1 MDRFAIEKLNKW
13 RLNPDRKPLVLT
25 GARQVG
31 KTWLLKSFGQKEF
44 ANLAYV
50 AFDGNPALVDFFKG
64 GYSDV
69 QRLITGLQAAT
80 GVPIVP
86 NETLIVFDEVQL
98 CPEAL
103 TSLKYWQE
111 NAPEYAIVAVGS
123 LLGLHLQAGSGYP
136 VGKTDSMT
144 LYPMSFGEFLLAVG
158 EGGLWEIL
166 NSAERTLYDSF
177 SSRLIELLRLYFIVG
192 GMPAAV
198 TAFLRNRNPG
208 DVRNVQLGILSD
220 YDRDFAKHV
229 PKNQLARI
237 RSLWRSLPVH
247 LAKEDKRFVASAV
260 SGVKQARDLRD
271 PFVWLESAALAYR
284 VWNVTKPAIPLAA
297 YQNHL
302 FKFFGLDVGLLAAQS
317 SIPVKAL
324 LEGNR
329 LFTEFKGALVE
340 QYVQQ
345 ELRASCAMNPF
356 YWSRADSQAEVD
368 FIVESDDGLVPIEAK
383 AERNVKAKSLR
394 VFREKFAP
402 PIAVRTSLSPYSK
415 TDGLVDIPL
424 YALST
429 LKTELGS
436 LIGGKTF

>member
-13 RLNPDRKPLVLT
+13 RLSPNRKPLVLT

-44 ANLAYV
+44 SNIAYV

-69 QRLITGLQAAT
+69 KRLITGLQAAT
-80 GVPIVP
+80 GVTIVP

-98 CPEAL
+98 CSEAL

-111 NAPEYAIVAVGS
+111 NASEYAVVAAGS

-158 EGGLWEIL
+158 ESGLWEIL
-166 NSAERTLYDSF
+166 NSDDKKLCDSF
-177 SSRLIELLRLYFIVG
+177 ALRLTELLKIYFIVG
-192 GMPAAV
+192 GMPGAV
-198 TAFLRNRNPG
+198 AAFLRNRNPA
-208 DVRNVQLGILSD
+208 DARDVQLGILSD

-229 PKNQLARI
+229 PKNQLSRI
-237 RSLWRSLPVH
+237 RSLWRSLPDH
-247 LAKEDKRFVASAV
+247 LAKEDKRFVASQV
-260 SGVKQARDLRD
+260 SGVKQSRDLRD
-271 PFVWLESAALAYR
+271 PFIWLESAALAYR

-368 FIVESDDGLVPIEAK
+368 FLVESDDGPVPIEAK
-383 AERNVKAKSLR
+383 AERNVKAKSLA

-402 PIAVRTSLSPYSK
+402 PIAVRTSLSPYSRV
-415 TDGLVDIPL
+415 DGLVDIPL
-424 YALST
+424 YSLSS
-429 LKTELGS
+429 LKREIS
-436 LIGGKTF
+436 IDCQR

>member
-13 RLNPDRKPLVLT
+13 RLGPNRKPLVLT

-31 KTWLLKSFGQKEF
+31 KTWLLKSFGQKSF
-44 ANLAYV
+44 SNLAYV
-50 AFDGNPALVDFFKG
+50 AFDGNPELVDFFKG
-64 GYSDV
+64 GYSDIK
-69 QRLITGLQAAT
+69 RLIMGLQAAT

-98 CPEAL
+98 CSEAL

-111 NAPEYAIVAVGS
+111 NASEYAVIAAGS

-158 EGGLWEIL
+158 ESGLWEIL
-166 NSAERTLYDSF
+166 NSDDKKLCDSF
-177 SSRLIELLRLYFIVG
+177 ASRLTELLKIYFIVG
-192 GMPAAV
+192 GMPGAV
-198 TAFLRNRNPG
+198 AAFLRNRNPA
-208 DVRNVQLGILSD
+208 DARDVQLGILSD

-229 PKNQLARI
+229 PKNQLSRI

-247 LAKEDKRFVASAV
+247 LAKEDKRFVASQV
-260 SGVKQARDLRD
+260 SGVKQSRDLRD
-271 PFVWLESAALAYR
+271 PFIWLESAALAYR

-302 FKFFGLDVGLLAAQS
+302 FKFFGLDVGLFAAQS

-368 FIVESDDGLVPIEAK
+368 FLVESDDGPVPIEAK
-383 AERNVKAKSLR
+383 AERNVKAKSLG
-394 VFREKFAP
+394 VFREKFLP
-402 PIAVRTSLSPYSK
+402 PIAVRTSLSPYSRVE
-415 TDGLVDIPL
+415 GLVDIPL
-424 YALST
+424 YSLSS
-429 LKTELGS
+429 LKREIS
-436 LIGGKTF
+436 IDCQR

>member
-13 RLNPDRKPLVLT
+13 RLGPNRKPLVLT

-44 ANLAYV
+44 SNIAYV

-69 QRLITGLQAAT
+69 KRLITGLQAAT
-80 GVPIVP
+80 GVTIVP

-98 CPEAL
+98 CSEAL

-111 NAPEYAIVAVGS
+111 NASEYAVVAAGS

-158 EGGLWEIL
+158 ESGLWEIL
-166 NSAERTLYDSF
+166 NSDDKKLCDSF
-177 SSRLIELLRLYFIVG
+177 ALRLTELLKIYFIVG
-192 GMPAAV
+192 GMPGAV
-198 TAFLRNRNPG
+198 AAFLRNRNPA
-208 DVRNVQLGILSD
+208 DARDVQLGILSD

-229 PKNQLARI
+229 PKNQLSRI

-247 LAKEDKRFVASAV
+247 LAKEDKRFVASQV
-260 SGVKQARDLRD
+260 SGVKQSRDLRD
-271 PFVWLESAALAYR
+271 PFIWLESAALAYR

-368 FIVESDDGLVPIEAK
+368 FLVESDDGPVPIEAK
-383 AERNVKAKSLR
+383 AERNVKAKSLA

-402 PIAVRTSLSPYSK
+402 PIAVRTSLSPYSRV
-415 TDGLVDIPL
+415 DGLVDIPL
-424 YALST
+424 YSLSS
-429 LKTELGS
+429 LKREIS
-436 LIGGKTF
+436 IDCQR

>member
-13 RLNPDRKPLVLT
+13 RLGPNRKPLVLT

-44 ANLAYV
+44 SNIAYV

-69 QRLITGLQAAT
+69 KRLITGLQAAT
-80 GVPIVP
+80 GVTIVP

-98 CPEAL
+98 CSEAL

-111 NAPEYAIVAVGS
+111 NAPEYAVVAAGS

-158 EGGLWEIL
+158 ESGLWEIL
-166 NSAERTLYDSF
+166 NSDDKKLCDSF
-177 SSRLIELLRLYFIVG
+177 ALRLTELLKIYFIVG
-192 GMPAAV
+192 GMPGAV
-198 TAFLRNRNPG
+198 AAFLRNRNPA
-208 DVRNVQLGILSD
+208 DARDVQLGILSD

-229 PKNQLARI
+229 PKNQLSRI

-247 LAKEDKRFVASAV
+247 LAKEDKRFVASQV
-260 SGVKQARDLRD
+260 SGVKQSRDLRD
-271 PFVWLESAALAYR
+271 PFIWLESAALAYR

-368 FIVESDDGLVPIEAK
+368 FLVESDDGPVPIEAK
-383 AERNVKAKSLR
+383 AERNVKAKSLA

-402 PIAVRTSLSPYSK
+402 PIAVRTSLSPYSRV
-415 TDGLVDIPL
+415 DGLVDIPL
-424 YALST
+424 YSLSS
-429 LKTELGS
+429 LKREIS
-436 LIGGKTF
+436 IDCQR

>member
-13 RLNPDRKPLVLT
+13 RLSPDRKPLVLT

-31 KTWLLKSFGQKEF
+31 KTWLLKSFGEKAF
-44 ANLAYV
+44 SNLAYV

-69 QRLITGLQAAT
+69 KRLITGLQAAT
-80 GVPIVP
+80 GMSIVP

-111 NAPEYAIVAVGS
+111 NAPEYAIVAAGS
-123 LLGLHLQAGSGYP
+123 LLGLHLQEGTGYP

-166 NSAERTLYDSF
+166 NSDDRTLYNSF

-198 TAFLRNRNPG
+198 AAFLRNRNPV
-208 DVRNVQLGILSD
+208 DAREVQLGILSD

-229 PKNQLARI
+229 PRNQLARI

-247 LAKEDKRFVASAV
+247 LAKEDKRFVASHV

-271 PFVWLESAALAYR
+271 PFIWLESAALAYR

-317 SIPVKAL
+317 SIPVKAV

-345 ELRASCAMNPF
+345 ELRSSCAMNPY
-356 YWSRADSQAEVD
+356 YWSRADSQAEID
-368 FIVESDDGLVPIEAK
+368 FLVECEDGIVPIEAK
-383 AERNVKAKSLR
+383 AERNVRAKSLG

-402 PIAVRTSLSPYSK
+402 SIAVRTSLSSYSRK
-415 TDGLVDIPL
+415 DGLVDIPL

-429 LKTELGS
+429 LERELYLS
-436 LIGGKTF
+436 